1 MKVLIPGGIGF
12 LGGILTQKLL
22 EKDIEVHV
30 LSRST
35 NEITHSGETYLRINI
50 DLTNPE
56 SFKRIEHSYDAVVYL
71 AGISARDA
79 LVSPDQTIGINTLA
93 PQKLLTYLAP
103 NALGTFVYVST
114 QHVDALIDGTLHEN
128 HAGPGLQLYAAS
140 KMAGEILLNQ
150 ANASHKTA
158 LAHIRLPNCFGIPN
172 TKYGSDTEVAINDFC
187 RQAAKTS
194 VIHLRAPDN
203 QIRKFC
209 IAELMLDKIAH
220 IVAAESFE
228 DKSQSLL
235 DTQYSSGLIDIAK
248 IVCAI
253 SNKVTDREC
262 VVRVIDENLK
272 IDEHTTADLIGK
284 IPNRFIVEIQHLVEY
299 YLEK

>member
-1 MKVLIPGGIGF
+1 MKVLIPGGNGF

-35 NEITHSGETYLRINI
+35 NEINHSGDTYSRINV

-79 LVSPDQTIGINTLA
+79 LVSPDQTIGINTLV
-93 PQKLLTYLAP
+93 PQKLLIYLAP
-103 NALGTFVYVST
+103 NALRTFVYVST
-114 QHVDALIDGTLHEN
+114 QHVDALVDGSLQEN

-150 ANASHKTA
+150 ATEPHKTS
-158 LAHIRLPNCFGIPN
+158 LTHIRLPNCFGIPN

-187 RQAAKTS
+187 RQAARTS

-209 IAELMLDKIAH
+209 IAESMLDKIAH
-220 IVAAESFE
+220 IVAPDSFE

-235 DTQYSSGLIDIAK
+235 DAQYSSGLIDIAK
-248 IVCAI
+248 IVCAV
-253 SNKVTDREC
+253 STKVTDREC
-262 VVRVIDENLK
+262 VVRVIDENLE
-272 IDEHTTADLIGK
+272 INEDNTADLIEK
-284 IPNRFIVEIQHLVEY
+284 VPNRLILEIQHLVEH
-299 YLEK
+299 YLD

>member
-1 MKVLIPGGIGF
+1 VKVLIPGGNGF

-30 LSRST
+30 LSRTT
-35 NEITHSGETYLRINI
+35 NEISHSGDKYSRINI
-50 DLTNPE
+50 DLTNAE
-56 SFKRIEHSYDAVVYL
+56 SLKKIEHSYDAVVYL

-79 LVSPDQTIGINTLA
+79 LVSPDQTIAINTLA

-103 NALGTFVYVST
+103 NGLRTFVYVST
-114 QHVDALIDGTLHEN
+114 QHVDALIDGSMQEN

-150 ANASHKTA
+150 AKEPHITA
-158 LAHIRLPNCFGIPN
+158 LTHIRLPNCFGLPN

-187 RQAAKTS
+187 RQAARTS

-209 IAELMLDKIAH
+209 IAESMLDKIAH
-220 IVAAESFE
+220 IVAVDSFE
-228 DKSQSLL
+228 DKSQSPL
-235 DTQYSSGLIDIAK
+235 DAQYSSGVIDIAK
-248 IVCAI
+248 VVCAI
-253 SNKVTDREC
+253 STKVTDREC
-262 VVRVIDENLK
+262 VVRLIDENLK
-272 IDEHTTADLIGK
+272 VDEDKTADLVRK
-284 IPNRFIVEIQHLVEY
+284 IPGHFALEIERLVEH
-299 YLEK
+299 YLD